1 MYPWAVYYIHRLDNS
16 NFFSLYHF
24 ESCTATTMTWLTDMA
39 YLCYKWPRYVTLVVD
54 TSWSFP
60 HAWLITGFVTSL
72 RREVPLVEQELLTFP
87 EHQSS
92 SFCICSLG
100 HCVVCSSS
108 LCGFWLPHLVSSN
121 SSYSCRKTIPLISTT
136 QWTTSRL
143 NSLSTQSVHDI
154 WLEHFIVCKI
164 VLNINIVKHICVRQ
178 KSNKCDYT

>member
-39 YLCYKWPRYVTLVVD
+39 YLCYKWPRICYTCRRHFLVLSSCM
-54 TSWSFP
+54 TY
-60 HAWLITGFVTSL
+60 HGFVTSL

-154 WLEHFIVCKI
+154 WLWTFYCLQNCSQH
-164 VLNINIVKHICVRQ
+164 Q
-178 KSNKCDYT
+178 YS